1 MKTTAILLFAI
12 ILNACGASN
21 QATSNLSN
29 DTMKSVQ
36 ETLNGTFTVSEMAV
50 ENLTK
55 DLTIT
60 FDEANSKVSGFSGC
74 NNFFGTYTTE
84 GNTMKFSALGSTKKM
99 CADKNSNLV
108 ESKMMAELGKVT
120 NFKIKGDKLILLD
133 SKTELLTATKTVMVA
148 ENNIKI
154 EYKTHSRGSFSQII
168 LDNKTVSV
176 KNGRNTEPNVKTCSN
191 EDWSTVLKQVSVLNL
206 KTLPTLEAPS
216 KAHQYDGAALANF
229 SITKDGETYSVPTF
243 DAGNPNEEIKSLY
256 NLVMKISNPT
266 KEKN

>member
-12 ILNACGASN
+12 ILNACSASN
-21 QATSNLSN
+21 QATSNISN
-29 DTMKSVQ
+29 DTMKSAQ
-36 ETLNGTFTVSEMAV
+36 NTLNGTFTVSEMAV
-50 ENLTK
+50 ENLTTN
-55 DLTIT
+55 LTIT

-74 NNFFGTYTTE
+74 NNFSGNYTTE
-84 GNTMKFSALGSTKKM
+84 GNTIKFSALGSTKKM
-99 CADKNSNLV
+99 CVDKNSNLV
-108 ESKMMAELGKVT
+108 ESKMMAALGKVT
-120 NFKIKGDKLILLD
+120 NFEIKGDKLILLD

-154 EYKTHSRGSFSQII
+154 EYKAHSRGAFSQII

-176 KNGRNTEPNVKTCSN
+176 KNGRTTEPNVKTCSN
-191 EDWSTVLKQVSVLNL
+191 EDWSTVLKQVSELNL
-206 KTLPTLEAPS
+206 KALPTLEAPS

-256 NLVMKISNPT
+256 KLVMKISNST

>member
-12 ILNACGASN
+12 ILNACGTSS

-29 DTMKSVQ
+29 DNMKSVQ
-36 ETLNGTFTVSEMAV
+36 ETLNGTFTVSEMEV
-50 ENLTK
+50 ENLIK

-74 NNFFGTYTTE
+74 NNFFGNYTTE
-84 GNTMKFSALGSTKKM
+84 GNTIKFSALASTKKM

-108 ESKMMAELGKVT
+108 ESKMMAALGEVT
-120 NFKIKGDKLILLD
+120 SFEIKEDQLILLN
-133 SKTELLTATKTVMVA
+133 SKTKLLTATKTVSVA
-148 ENNIKI
+148 QSNLKI
-154 EYKTHSRGSFSQII
+154 EYKAHSRGAFSQII

-176 KNGRNTEPNVKTCSN
+176 KNSRTTEPNVKTCST
-191 EDWSTVLKQVSVLNL
+191 EDWNAILEQVSELNL
-206 KTLPTLEAPS
+206 KALPTLEAPS

-229 SITKDGETYSVPTF
+229 SVTKDGETYSVPTF